1 MALSTSRS
9 TLRLT
14 PEQEAIVEHEP
25 TSTLVVPAFAGTGK
39 TSTLVEHAKRWDSN
53 RSLYLAF
60 NSAIRTEARAK
71 FPKHVKV
78 HTMHSFVFR
87 LMRVFDYE
95 DRLEK
100 GSIRRSQLQEAARAA
115 LGAEGAH
122 IPAAVLR
129 SISWAFKRYLI
140 SDDPAFSVQ
149 HMHAPKVEGWDID
162 RVMRTAT
169 PVVEYLMDFRSTG
182 GPFTHDMYL
191 KAFAVEQQAS
201 QNTQAPFSHILIDE
215 SQDLNPVMIGIA
227 TRFQVPLII
236 VGDTYQSIYAFRGA
250 VSAMET
256 FAGPRLP
263 LTQSWR
269 FGSQA
274 ATAANKILSF
284 TSSPPP
290 NLIRPNPKAST
301 ALHSGI
307 ADDGMI
313 LARTNARLMEFLM
326 AGVNRPFFIAGGFT
340 NFRREIEA
348 AIDLWV
354 GKPPRYNSPLPYRDR
369 EELEV
374 EAREGGD
381 PVATRLVKLLEE
393 HGPVVL
399 ANTLER
405 IEGLARDHANE
416 ADLHLSTA
424 HRSKG
429 LESAVVTLLDDF
441 WSLDRRLSYRDYL
454 KSKNE
459 WTLSDE
465 RDFDQELN
473 LLYVAATRA
482 KEQLYL
488 PPELHGELCSEE
500 SSRIFCDPPPHA
512 TDYLERRPDE
522 RVYELF
528 RDNPSSA
535 VKWDRESIS
544 TMISRGADLEAR
556 DSSGMTAMMWAAE
569 RGDTDLVNDLLSAG
583 AVVDACTPIQQLFI
597 AVVTRDVEWLKSLIS
612 TGVEIDGMQAR
623 YGPGRYSLLSHAA
636 WSGDLDVVKVLIAR
650 VRELETMD
658 RRKGRLRSFVNGY
671 GGDYVTVLHDA
682 LGSGNSAVVEAL
694 LDAGAVAE
702 HEVPGGA
709 AGNSLLGFA
718 AEYPTDV
725 LVRRLFA
732 VGADAN
738 IEGPDSKYA
747 PLLQAVRCNRP
758 LNVVALVEGG
768 ADLENR
774 GEYGRSPLMYAAE
787 LGFLEPLTAL
797 IDMGAHLDARD
808 DQGLTAL
815 MLAADQGLM
824 ECIEVLLDAGANARA
839 RSLEGDT
846 AFDFAAQHE
855 HLVGTDLYWRLND
868 ARFS

>member
-1 MALSTSRS
+1 
-9 TLRLT
+9 LRLT

-53 RSLYLAF
+53 RGLYLAF

-78 HTMHSFVFR
+78 HTMHSFVYR

-115 LGAEGAH
+115 LGAEGAQL
-122 IPAAVLR
+122 PAAVLR

-140 SDDPAFSVQ
+140 SDDPTFSLQ
-149 HMHAPKVEGWDID
+149 HMHAPKVDGWDID
-162 RVMRTAT
+162 RLMRTAT

-201 QNTQAPFSHILIDE
+201 QTTHGPFSHILIDE

-250 VSAMET
+250 VSAMDT

-274 ATAANKILSF
+274 ANAANKILSL
-284 TSSPPP
+284 TSCPPP
-290 NLIRPNPKAST
+290 NLIRPNPRAGT
-301 ALHSGI
+301 TIHSGI
-307 ADDGMI
+307 ADDGMV

-326 AGVNRPFFIAGGFT
+326 DGVNRPFFIAGGFT

-405 IEGLARDHANE
+405 IGGLARDHANE

-459 WTLSDE
+459 WSLSDE

-482 KEQLYL
+482 KEQLFL
-488 PPELHGELCSEE
+488 PPELHGELCSGEGVRANGE
-500 SSRIFCDPPPHA
+500 PPGAEAARQEPKTA
-512 TDYLERRPDE
+512 
-522 RVYELF
+522 RVVSELTSHEPP
-528 RDNPSSA
+528 RA
-535 VKWDRESIS
+535 VEWDASEIPALI
-544 TMISRGADLEAR
+544 TIGADLEAR
-556 DSSGMTAMMWAAE
+556 DANGMTALMWATEAGE
-569 RGDTDLVNDLLSAG
+569 VDLVRDLLAAG
-583 AVVDACTPIQQLFI
+583 ANVNDCLPRHQLFI
-597 AVVTRDVEWLKSLIS
+597 SVVAGDADWLRRLVSGGVGVKDYTHDWFGEDNTPLLAYAAA
-612 TGVEIDGMQAR
+612 TGNIE
-623 YGPGRYSLLSHAA
+623 
-636 WSGDLDVVKVLIAR
+636 VVKVLVDG
-650 VRELETMD
+650 VRDLEK
-658 RRKGRLRSFVNGY
+658 RRGRKGLVRSFLNGFDSSYVTIIYSALRS
-671 GGDYVTVLHDA
+671 
-682 LGSGNSAVVEAL
+682 GNPDMVEYL
-694 LDAGAVAE
+694 LDAGAEIPEGEPFA
-702 HEVPGGA
+702 GLAGA
-709 AGNSLLGFA
+709 SVLGFA
-718 AEYPTDV
+718 AEYSSDH
-725 LVRRLFA
+725 LIRRLILE
-732 VGADAN
+732 GADAN
-738 IEGPDSKYA
+738 VEGWDSNFAPIITAIEHD
-747 PLLQAVRCNRP
+747 RP
-758 LNVVALVEGG
+758 KNVVALVEGG
-768 ADLENR
+768 ANLENR
-774 GEYGRSPLMYAAE
+774 GIYGRTPLMHAAH
-787 LGFLEPLTAL
+787 LGFVDTLDAL
-797 IDMGAHLDARD
+797 LDLGANLNARD

-815 MLAADQGLM
+815 MLAADNGSM
-824 ECIEVLLDAGANARA
+824 ECIEALLDMGANARA

-846 AFDFAAQHE
+846 AFDFADQHE
-855 HLVGTDLYWRLND
+855 RLVGTDVYWRLND